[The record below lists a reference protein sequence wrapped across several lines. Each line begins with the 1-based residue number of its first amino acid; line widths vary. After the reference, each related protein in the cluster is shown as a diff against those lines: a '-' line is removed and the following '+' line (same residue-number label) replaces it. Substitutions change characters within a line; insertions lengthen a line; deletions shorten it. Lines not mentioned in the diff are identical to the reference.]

1 MLAHG
6 ALSHVVPFAFS
17 NFSLLRVGDALS
29 DGLVPID
36 KIRLHIADY
45 IVESLRKMP
54 EHKALVTNWNAMLR
68 AIGED
73 SAATTGDAAADRV
86 EVAKQRVLVQ
96 MLARA
101 AQAEVVAVA
110 EPNFLSKGLDP
121 DEADVEAEENAIT
134 TTKSKKAKGK
144 KSGSTGMPHEVLSVA
159 LLNSLPDLLIKF
171 KVDPTILG
179 SLTTLPR
186 YICKCDMFSS
196 FLALH

>member
-1 MLAHG
+1 
-6 ALSHVVPFAFS
+6 
-17 NFSLLRVGDALS
+17 
-29 DGLVPID
+29 
-36 KIRLHIADY
+36 
-45 IVESLRKMP
+45 MP

-73 SAATTGDAAADRV
+73 SAATTGDTAADRI

-110 EPNFLSKGLDP
+110 DPSFLSIDLDP

-134 TTKSKKAKGK
+134 TTKFKKRKGK
-144 KSGSTGMPHEVLSVA
+144 KSTSAGMPHEVLSVA

-171 KVDPTILG
+171 KVDTTILG

-186 YICKCDMFSS
+186 YICKYDMYISFFRCIRAFLIACLYSCFDSAFSVQPYS
-196 FLALH
+196 A